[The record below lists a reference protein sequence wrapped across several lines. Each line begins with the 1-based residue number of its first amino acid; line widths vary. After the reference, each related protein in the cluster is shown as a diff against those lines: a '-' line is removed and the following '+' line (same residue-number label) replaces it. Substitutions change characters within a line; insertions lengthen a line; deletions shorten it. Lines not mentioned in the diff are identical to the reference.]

1 MKVGSDEA
9 TDETTAQQEGA
20 GQNPARFAVDAL
32 QGGRAKNA
40 LIKPRRSR
48 TVEQSTLSSSL
59 RILAVADGDTPSGPL
74 AGLRVLD
81 LTRLLPG
88 PMATLHLADQGA
100 EVIKIEDTG
109 LGDYA
114 RTMGP
119 GAAQASAEG
128 KDSPFF
134 RMLNR
139 NKKSLR
145 LDLKQPAGVQVFLRL
160 AAEADVIFE
169 SFRPGVVDRL
179 GIGYEAVRA
188 INPRIVY
195 CAITGYGQ
203 TGPWAHYAGHDIN
216 FIAMS
221 GLLDQIGTPGSA
233 PAMPDF
239 QIGDLLGGCLTSLV
253 GVLTAVMGA
262 KATGRGSHVDVAM
275 ADAILAHSVFPLLA
289 TQTPDGLAPRGEG
302 EMTGAS
308 PGYAVYPTADDRYL
322 AVGAIESKFWQ
333 TLCTALGLPELAT
346 TDMTNAAEMKHA
358 REALAMVI
366 KTQPL
371 AYWKKTLVPLDC
383 CVTPVLRLD
392 EAVNHPQFIARQIIV
407 NETGLTQC
415 APPFKL
421 SHWPQTERRPAATA
435 GADSAAVLQAVGYSA
450 DEIETL
456 RRDGV
461 I

>member
-1 MKVGSDEA
+1 MKVGTPKA
-9 TDETTAQQEGA
+9 L
-20 GQNPARFAVDAL
+20 PA
-32 QGGRAKNA
+32 GRAGETA
-40 LIKPRRSR
+40 R
-48 TVEQSTLSSSL
+48 
-59 RILAVADGDTPSGPL
+59 GPL

-114 RTMGP
+114 RTFGP
-119 GAAQASAEG
+119 GASQANARG
-128 KDSPFF
+128 QDSPFF

-145 LDLKQPAGVQVFLRL
+145 LDLKQPAGVQAFLRL
-160 AAEADVIFE
+160 AAESDVIFE

-179 GIGYEAVRA
+179 GIGYDVVRA

-203 TGPWAHYAGHDIN
+203 TGPWAHYAGHDLN
-216 FIAMS
+216 YIAMT
-221 GLLDQIGTPGSA
+221 GLLEQNGTPGSA
-233 PAMPDF
+233 PAIPDF
-239 QIGDLLGGCLTSLV
+239 QIGDLLGGSLASLV
-253 GVLTAVMGA
+253 GVLTAVIGA
-262 KATGRGSHVDVAM
+262 KATGQGCHVDVAM
-275 ADAILAHSVFPLLA
+275 ADAILAHSVLPLAA
-289 TQTPDGLAPRGEG
+289 TQTAEGLAPRGEG
-302 EMTGAS
+302 VMTGAS
-308 PGYAVYPTADDRYL
+308 PGYGVYATADDRYL

-333 TLCTALGLPELAT
+333 TLCVAVGLPLLAKL
-346 TDMTNAAEMKHA
+346 DMTNAAEMKDA
-358 REALAMVI
+358 RAALAAVI
-366 KTQPL
+366 KAQPL
-371 AYWKKTLVPLDC
+371 AYWEKTLVPLDC
-383 CVTPVLRLD
+383 CVTPVLRIE
-392 EAVNHPQFIARQIIV
+392 EAVKHPQFIARQIV
-407 NETGLTQC
+407 VEEAGVTQC

-421 SHWPQTERRPAATA
+421 SHWPLPDMQPAAA
-435 GADSAAVLQAVGYSA
+435 SGADSVAVLQAVGFSA